1 MEVPTASLTLK
12 VAPALTATAP
22 VAPNVT
28 PEPERL
34 AVPALTL
41 KAPVKPAWLAVIF
54 SVPAPMRLVAPPP
67 VMTLDRLMTASA
79 AAGRKLVELAVV
91 MPPEIVRVEPAS
103 APMVAAMP
111 ACWVIIPE

>member
-1 MEVPTASLTLK
+1 MTT
-12 VAPALTATAP
+12 TAP

-41 KAPVKPAWLAVIF
+41 KAPVKPAWLAVMF
-54 SVPAPMRLVAPPP
+54 SVPGPMRLVAGPPP
-67 VMTLDRLMTASA
+67 VIALDRLMTASA
-79 AAGRKLVELAVV
+79 EAGRKLVELTVV

-111 ACWVIIPE
+111 DCWVIIPE